1 MITIKEIAK
10 AAGVSPSTVSNALNG
25 KPNVSEKVRER
36 IFALCEE
43 MNYQP
48 NPASKGLKSG
58 KSKTLLF
65 VFSDFDRQFYLQIIK
80 GINQYTN
87 LRGYDLLVCSAKTCS
102 KFMHPSI
109 TCGSIILDRRVQDQ
123 LILQKASKDYPIIS
137 LDRPLKH
144 PGAKSI
150 LLDNYSVMSELV
162 EGLYHRGY
170 RKFAFLAG
178 VESTLDNQER
188 YAAMAEVLRSH
199 GLKIAPEHHLH
210 GDYTEQS
217 GYQAAKILL
226 LSKQLPEIVVSAND
240 DMAFGMIEAFRE
252 SGLRIPQDIAVTGF
266 DDEKPAEALGLTT
279 VSVPNFERGY
289 LATQHLINCIIG
301 EGDFAPVTI
310 NAKVTWRNGTV
321 LKQLDSRSPKDQ

>member
-25 KPNVSEKVRER
+25 KPNVSEQVRER
-36 IFALCEE
+36 IFALCKEL
-43 MNYQP
+43 NYQP

-87 LRGYDLLVCSAKTCS
+87 LRGYDLLVCSAKSCA

-109 TCGSIILDRRVQDQ
+109 TCGSIILDRRVHDQ
-123 LILQKASKDYPIIS
+123 LILQKASVDYPIIS
-137 LDRPLKH
+137 LDRPLDH
-144 PGAKSI
+144 EGAKSI
-150 LLDNYSVMSELV
+150 LLDNYSVMNELI
-162 EGLYHRGY
+162 EGLYQRGY
-170 RKFAFLAG
+170 RKFAYLAG
-178 VESTLDNQER
+178 VEATLDNQER
-188 YAAMAEVLRSH
+188 YKAMMDVLTAH
-199 GLKIAPEHHLH
+199 GIKIPPEYHLH

-226 LSKQLPEIVVSAND
+226 LSKRLPEIIISAND
-240 DMAFGMIEAFRE
+240 DMAFGMINAFQE
-252 SGLRIPQDIAVTGF
+252 NGLRVPEDIAVTGF

-279 VSVPNFERGY
+279 ISVPNFERGY
-289 LATQHLINCIIG
+289 LATQHLINCIDG
-301 EGDFAPVTI
+301 EGDFSPVTI
-310 NAKVTWRNGTV
+310 NASVAWRNGTIGKE
-321 LKQLDSRSPKDQ
+321 LAASE

>member
-36 IFALCEE
+36 IFTLCEE

-80 GINQYTN
+80 GINQYAN
-87 LRGYDLLVCSAKTCS
+87 LRGYDLLVCSAKSCS

-109 TCGSIILDRRVQDQ
+109 TCGSIILDRRIQNQ
-123 LILQKASKDYPIIS
+123 FILQKASLTYPIIS
-137 LDRPLKH
+137 LDRPLIH
-144 PGAKSI
+144 QGAKSI

-162 EGLYHRGY
+162 EGLYQRGY

-188 YAAMAEVLRSH
+188 YKATSDVLQSH
-199 GLKIAPEHHLH
+199 GLKIATEHHLH

-226 LSKQLPEIVVSAND
+226 LSNQLPEIVISAND
-240 DMAFGMIEAFRE
+240 DMAFGMIEAFQE
-252 SGLRIPQDIAVTGF
+252 TGLQIPKDISVTGF

-279 VSVPNFERGY
+279 ISIPNFERGY
-289 LATQHLINCIIG
+289 LATQHLINCISG
-301 EGDFAPVTI
+301 EGDFSPVII
-310 NAKVTWRNGTV
+310 NASVKWRFGTIQEA
-321 LKQLDSRSPKDQ
+321 LLH

>member
-87 LRGYDLLVCSAKTCS
+87 LRGYDLLVCSSKSCT

-109 TCGSIILDRRVQDQ
+109 TCGSIILDRRIQNQ
-123 LILQKASKDYPIIS
+123 LILQRASLNYPIIS
-137 LDRPLKH
+137 LDRPLIH
-144 PGAKSI
+144 QGAKSI

-162 EGLYHRGY
+162 EGLYQRGY

-178 VESTLDNQER
+178 VEATLDNQER
-188 YAAMAEVLRSH
+188 YKATVDVLQSH

-226 LSKQLPEIVVSAND
+226 LSNQLPEIVISAND
-240 DMAFGMIEAFRE
+240 DMAFGMIEAFE
-252 SGLRIPQDIAVTGF
+252 ETGLRIPEDIAVTGF

-279 VSVPNFERGY
+279 ISVPNFERGY
-289 LATQHLINCIIG
+289 LATQHLINCISG
-301 EGDFAPVTI
+301 EGDYSPVTI
-310 NAKVTWRNGTV
+310 NATVKWRFGTTQEI
-321 LKQLDSRSPKDQ
+321 LPH

>member
-87 LRGYDLLVCSAKTCS
+87 LRGYDLLVCSAKSCT

-109 TCGSIILDRRVQDQ
+109 TCGSIILDRRIQNQ
-123 LILQKASKDYPIIS
+123 LILQRASLNYPIIS
-137 LDRPLKH
+137 LDRPLIH
-144 PGAKSI
+144 QGAKSI

-162 EGLYHRGY
+162 EGLYQRGY

-188 YAAMAEVLRSH
+188 YKATVDVLQTH
-199 GLKIAPEHHLH
+199 DLKIAPEHHLH

-226 LSKQLPEIVVSAND
+226 LSNQLPEIVISAND
-240 DMAFGMIEAFRE
+240 DMAFGMIEAFQE
-252 SGLRIPQDIAVTGF
+252 TGLRIPEDIAVTGF

-279 VSVPNFERGY
+279 ISVPNFERGY
-289 LATQHLINCIIG
+289 LATQHLINCISG
-301 EGDFAPVTI
+301 EGDYSPVTI
-310 NAKVTWRNGTV
+310 NATVKWRFGTIQEI
-321 LKQLDSRSPKDQ
+321 LSH